1 MGDDREKALKNKEKL
16 IYKNNFYTLT
26 TNYQK

>member
-1 MGDDREKALKNKEKL
+1 MGDDRKSFKNKEKL
-16 IYKNNFYTLT
+16 IYKNNLYTLT